1 VRPAFER
8 LVERGRIGAWG
19 ITGIGVPGV
28 VLDVLADNPHPG
40 AAQVIT
46 NPLDSAGELHWFQEP
61 ARPREIIAAAHA
73 RGTGVMGIQAVQA
86 GALTDGLDRDLPAD
100 DPIAVDFRRAAPFR
114 ALAGELGEPAASLAH
129 RYALSMRGVDTVVLG
144 IKNRT
149 ELRECLD
156 AEARGPL
163 PADVI
168 KSIDDCLAP

>member
-1 VRPAFER
+1 VRPVFER

-28 VLDVLADNPHPG
+28 VLDVLADNPAP
-40 AAQVIT
+40 AAVQAIA

-61 ARPREIIAAAHA
+61 TRPRDIIAAAHA
-73 RGTGVMGIQAVQA
+73 RGTGVMGIRAVQA
-86 GALTDGLDRDLPAD
+86 GALTDGLDRELPAD
-100 DPIAVDFRRAAPFR
+100 DPTALDFRRAAPFR
-114 ALAGELGEPAASLAH
+114 ALARELGEPAASLAH
-129 RYALSMRGVDTVVLG
+129 RYALSMPGVDTVVLG

-149 ELRECLD
+149 ELRECFA

-168 KSIDDCLAP
+168 KSVDDCLAP